1 MRTGKTWLFIIGA
14 ALLMLPGLLPA
25 AGCGGDNAQAARLV
39 QEADGLRVSV
49 ADRFRQTTAAMD
61 SLVQG
66 AGGGHTLPPNQ
77 TEDAAQAAADNLQ
90 QALDEL
96 TLRDGKL
103 QEARQLDL
111 GADWQ
116 EYLTLQVQSN
126 DKLTAAISMS
136 LQIPRLL
143 ENEQYALAG
152 WDEIR
157 TQTVIKQ
164 IRDMQQLIQQSYA
177 DSESLRQQAEQ
188 LKTDNPQAFS

>member
-14 ALLMLPGLLPA
+14 TLLMLPGLLPA

-66 AGGGHTLPPNQ
+66 AGGGHALPPNQ
-77 TEDAAQAAADNLQ
+77 TKDAAQAAADNLQ

-103 QEARQLDL
+103 QEARRLDL
-111 GADWQ
+111 GTDWQ

-143 ENEQYALAG
+143 ESEQYALAG